1 MVWLEVLASCPSSG
15 THLLGDFK
23 QATPSSPEFIFP
35 NCESRDGSLAFQLVL
50 KPLGRQEKVGRI
62 LPQAP
67 QDQLRFGLIYTL
79 GSGMRFLFVITFHC
93 FFCLFV
99 FCFFIKVETVLT

>member
-23 QATPSSPEFIFP
+23 QATPSSPGFIFP